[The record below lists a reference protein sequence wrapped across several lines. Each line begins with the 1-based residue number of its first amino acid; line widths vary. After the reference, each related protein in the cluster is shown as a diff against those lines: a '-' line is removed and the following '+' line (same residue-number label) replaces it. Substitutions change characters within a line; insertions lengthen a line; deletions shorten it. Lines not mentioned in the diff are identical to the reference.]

1 VKLARGALSAVKV
14 LAETPEVAE
23 TFPGLADAAKRQ
35 AFVASVDDQL
45 RAIEGRD
52 RPDHLDLT
60 LALNSVLRSSERTVN
75 VPVAVLVLEFT
86 DGFLE
91 ELDEFSAM
99 VWPHD
104 MVDFEK
110 QTMGHFY
117 GVGVQIGKEP
127 GEPLKVI
134 TPLADSPA
142 FKAGLRPGDLIL
154 EVDGRRTEDVG
165 IDSLIRMITGER
177 GTKVTLRVKR
187 AGHVEPFDVT
197 LTRQEIN
204 LATVRGWQSRPDG
217 QWDYLIDP
225 EGKIAYVRIL
235 QFTDQTV
242 GALSDVLDRIDEA
255 GVRSLVLDLRYN
267 PGGLLR
273 SATDVA
279 DEFLRGGRVVST
291 EGRQARRQSISATSG
306 GKYVTGDLVVLVNEV
321 SASAAEIVCGAV
333 QDWDRGLI
341 VGQRTYGKET
351 VQNVIPIRRDR
362 ALLKLTTAYYYLPSG
377 RLLHG
382 HNTQKDSGIIPDVQ
396 VHMTPKQVKRW
407 LEVRQKTDL
416 LQDVDPAQLRSDL
429 ARQYEA
435 DLQLETGVLLL
446 KLAQLREGLEP
457 YTAPATAAL
466 QAVSP

>member
-1 VKLARGALSAVKV
+1 M
-14 LAETPEVAE
+14 
-23 TFPGLADAAKRQ
+23 
-35 AFVASVDDQL
+35 
-45 RAIEGRD
+45 I
-52 RPDHLDLT
+52 
-60 LALNSVLRSSERTVN
+60 
-75 VPVAVLVLEFT
+75 
-86 DGFLE
+86 
-91 ELDEFSAM
+91 
-99 VWPHD
+99 WPHD

-154 EVDGRRTEDVG
+154 EVDGRRTEDIG
-165 IDSLIRMITGER
+165 IDALIRMITGER

-187 AGHVEPFDVT
+187 AGGVEPFDVT

-242 GALSDVLDRIDEA
+242 GALNEVLDRIDQA
-255 GVRSLVLDLRYN
+255 GVHSLVLDLRYN

-291 EGRQARRQSISATSG
+291 EGRQARRQSISATAG
-306 GKYVTGDLVVLVNEV
+306 GRYVAGDLVVLVNEV

-333 QDWDRGLI
+333 QDWDRGLV

-382 HNTQKDSGIIPDVQ
+382 HNTQKDSGIIPDVP

-416 LQDVDPAQLRSDL
+416 LQEVDPAQLHSDL
-429 ARQYEA
+429 ARQYDA
-435 DLQLETGVLLL
+435 DLPLETAVLLL
-446 KLAQLREGLEP
+446 KLAQLRDGLEP
-457 YTAPATAAL
+457 YRAPATAAL